1 MSERESLR
9 VTANGVSIYS
19 YKNPAL
25 HSFYISA
32 FVKAGCMYEDVA
44 CSGITHFL
52 EHILIRNVNALYGM
66 ELYRLLDR
74 LGLEFNASTYSEMVQ
89 FYVSGGSKN
98 FKMGSEI
105 ITKILEPVSLK
116 SEDIDAE
123 RRRIKAEI
131 RESDDKNSLATF
143 TNKAV
148 FSETSLAY
156 SIVGTNR
163 ALDRIGVTKLE
174 EYRKS
179 VLVRENMFFYVTG
192 SFTDED
198 IDELA
203 RLIESASVESGE
215 KRDNIAPVPKK
226 FGNRD
231 NEISIK
237 SADYYMVR
245 FTFDIDMTRY
255 TMAEIDLL
263 YDLLLSGYNSR
274 LFVELSEKR
283 GLFYD
288 VNGAVE
294 RYKNIGTLYFSYEVK
309 EKDICEA
316 IAMTVG
322 ILNSIKEKTN
332 IEGELTKAGY
342 VDNAYMLYD
351 DSRELNFTFSYD
363 NHIMNAGYTSVEERK
378 KRYESV
384 SAERLSEVASGI
396 FRLCNLT
403 LTMKGKAKKIDKEK
417 IKEILRELI

>member
-1 MSERESLR
+1 MSEKELLR
-9 VTANGVSIYS
+9 VTANGVRIYS

-32 FVKAGCMYEDVA
+32 FVKAGCMYEDEKY
-44 CSGITHFL
+44 SGITHFL
-52 EHILIRNVNALYGM
+52 EHILIRNVNYLYGM
-66 ELYRLLDR
+66 ELYRLLDK

-89 FYVSGGSKN
+89 FYVSGGSKK
-98 FKMGSEI
+98 FRTGAEI
-105 ITKILEPVSLK
+105 ITKILHPVSLK

-143 TNKAV
+143 TNKIV
-148 FSETSLAY
+148 FEGTPLAS

-174 EYRKS
+174 EYRRNALS
-179 VLVRENMFFYVTG
+179 RENMFFYVTG
-192 SFTDED
+192 SFTDTD
-198 IDELA
+198 LDALA
-203 RLIESASVESGE
+203 EFIESAFVGTSE
-215 KRDNIAPVPKK
+215 KRENLAPVPKN
-226 FGNRD
+226 FGNRE
-231 NEISIK
+231 NKISIK

-245 FTFDIDMTRY
+245 FTFDIDMSKY
-255 TMAEIDLL
+255 TMAETDLL

-288 VNGAVE
+288 INGAVE
-294 RYKNIGTLYFSYEVK
+294 RYKNIGTLYFTYEVK
-309 EKDICEA
+309 EKDLCEA
-316 IAMTVG
+316 IALTVG
-322 ILNSIKEKTN
+322 ILNSIKEKSG
-332 IEGELTKAGY
+332 IESEFTKAGY

-363 NHIMNAGYTSVEERK
+363 NHIMNANYSSVEERK

-384 SAERLSEVASGI
+384 DAKRLSEVAAGV
-396 FRLCNLT
+396 FKLCNLT
-403 LTMKGKAKKIDKEK
+403 LTMKGKDKKIDKEK
-417 IKEILRELI
+417 IKEILKRLI

>member
-1 MSERESLR
+1 MSERERLR

-32 FVKAGCMYEDVA
+32 FVKAGCMYEDSA

-52 EHILIRNVNALYGM
+52 EHILIRNVNFLYGM
-66 ELYRLLDR
+66 ELYRLLDK

-98 FKMGSEI
+98 FRTGAEI
-105 ITKILEPVSLK
+105 ITKILHPVSLK

-143 TNKAV
+143 TNKIV
-148 FSETSLAY
+148 FEGTPLAS

-163 ALDRIGVTKLE
+163 ALDRISARKLE

-179 VLVRENMFFYVTG
+179 VLTRENMFFYVTG

-198 IDELA
+198 LDALA
-203 RLIESASVESGE
+203 EFIESASVGSAE
-215 KRDNIAPVPKK
+215 KRDNLAPVPKK

-231 NEISIK
+231 NEIGIK

-245 FTFDIDMTRY
+245 FTFDIDMTKY

-288 VNGAVE
+288 INGAVE
-294 RYKNIGTLYFSYEVK
+294 RYRNIGTLYFTYEVK

-322 ILNSIKEKTN
+322 ILNSIKEKSGV
-332 IEGELTKAGY
+332 EGELTRAGY

-363 NHIMNAGYTSVEERK
+363 NHIMNAGYASVEERK

-384 SAERLSEVASGI
+384 SAERLSEVAAEV

-403 LTMKGKAKKIDKEK
+403 LTMKGKAKKIDVEK
-417 IKEILRELI
+417 IKEISRGLI